1 MMEILKKHSPYVY
14 GQYTHITMILVVSS
28 FACIEFFFFFFVP
41 LPSILHALW
50 THRKWSWVV
59 VYTGLGLDRVEKTD
73 RRHRSCWGR
82 TGAGSSPATGRRRY
96 EDLVNEHRLKSPPK
110 RLTAVVPSDKLTC
123 DVDFPRQSHVR
134 FAHSA
139 QEGAVV
145 DQPRDAV
152 IDDHFSEMLVV
163 QHVGVYEGTW

>member
-1 MMEILKKHSPYVY
+1 M
-14 GQYTHITMILVVSS
+14 
-28 FACIEFFFFFFVP
+28 
-41 LPSILHALW
+41 
-50 THRKWSWVV
+50 
-59 VYTGLGLDRVEKTD
+59 
-73 RRHRSCWGR
+73 
-82 TGAGSSPATGRRRY
+82 
-96 EDLVNEHRLKSPPK
+96 NEHRLKSPPK